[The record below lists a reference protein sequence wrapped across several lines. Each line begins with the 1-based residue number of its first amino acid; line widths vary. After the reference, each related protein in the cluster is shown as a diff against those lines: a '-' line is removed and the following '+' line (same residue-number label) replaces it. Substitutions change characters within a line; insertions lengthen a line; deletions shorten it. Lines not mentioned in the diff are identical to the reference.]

1 MLQSTLQHRRRRHG
15 CLCIIPARLREE
27 RRLILPVE
35 VVEQRALQRAT
46 RTCLDLYWHVRREL
60 SLVSLHWLFPLW
72 KIPDLTTADSSDDT
86 TPETKGDLSP
96 TVISWKLKAEQRLI
110 RAHLEKT
117 GESYTRSLYSHR
129 QMRCLS
135 WLLCGVRT
143 KQSAS
148 ILPQKLITLGS
159 PSIRPRS
166 RTPLPTRTYSLGRD
180 KKRETYYQASLPI
193 HSSSSCECELLFP
206 SLSFEHIL
214 KAGFLTSLDLKARL
228 VFGVMLR
235 QGDSGLGKL
244 LTNGPSRFKVS
255 CLRGNYGR
263 GNPDRCVCLRTGAIS
278 TFANTSSFFWTVA
291 IAIYLYVFIVKSSQ
305 RQADNLVLYFH
316 LISWGVPF
324 AITVAA
330 LSLHKIGYD
339 ASEVSVGWCWVNI
352 QAEDHVLWMLL
363 TGKIWEFIAYVTLP
377 VLYILIKIHIN
388 RAHAALSEY
397 RPILTSSPV
406 SHSLSSMADRKLT
419 LIPIIFII
427 LRVWSTI
434 RFLLLLTDSPAGH
447 NPVLVTLHGIGN
459 TFQGAAN
466 CIMFVLFTPSIR
478 SRLLALLCC
487 KGWDGPWSSEA
498 VSQNRANAYTP
509 SHREE
514 NTSPQTLENS
524 MEELH
529 LQGNFEFNMDHSKN
543 PNEHFSALLKKST
556 RISRVSCIWTTLLSA
571 TKPNASTRLQPLD
584 AFLSYGDPDSL
595 MFLTLP
601 SNTPLFLGFLL
612 SDVGQPWLRPC
623 DLRLA
628 PMSNVQ

>member
-1 MLQSTLQHRRRRHG
+1 M
-15 CLCIIPARLREE
+15 AE
-27 RRLILPVE
+27 
-35 VVEQRALQRAT
+35 AT
-46 RTCLDLYWHVRREL
+46 RTAVYVYEQVVILASCMLSFFGSLLIICTYLRWLDLRTTPRKLLVYLSVSDLLSALSYFYGVVRIFD
-60 SLVSLHWLFPLW
+60 S
-72 KIPDLTTADSSDDT
+72 DSSDC
-86 TPETKGDLSP
+86 
-96 TVISWKLKAEQRLI
+96 IAQ
-110 RAHLEKT
+110 
-117 GESYTRSLYSHR
+117 
-129 QMRCLS
+129 
-135 WLLCGVRT
+135 
-143 KQSAS
+143 
-148 ILPQKLITLGS
+148 
-159 PSIRPRS
+159 
-166 RTPLPTRTYSLGRD
+166 
-180 KKRETYYQASLPI
+180 
-193 HSSSSCECELLFP
+193 
-206 SLSFEHIL
+206 
-214 KAGFLTSLDLKARL
+214 
-228 VFGVMLR
+228 
-235 QGDSGLGKL
+235 
-244 LTNGPSRFKVS
+244 
-255 CLRGNYGR
+255 
-263 GNPDRCVCLRTGAIS
+263 GAIS

-524 MEELH
+524 ME
-529 LQGNFEFNMDHSKN
+529 
-543 PNEHFSALLKKST
+543 
-556 RISRVSCIWTTLLSA
+556 
-571 TKPNASTRLQPLD
+571 
-584 AFLSYGDPDSL
+584 
-595 MFLTLP
+595 
-601 SNTPLFLGFLL
+601 
-612 SDVGQPWLRPC
+612 
-623 DLRLA
+623 
-628 PMSNVQ
+628 